1 MSKPAR
7 RPTLADVAAASGMSK
22 SAVSM
27 ILNERPGSRL
37 SPEAAARVRE
47 AAEALGYRPNPAAQS
62 LRWGKTRTIGLVSDQ
77 VTVTRFASGISGN
90 TSQPAT
96 LVPSE
101 AAVSTRSR
109 RPGNSGYSTGDGS
122 TTVAPDAAS
131 IATTSPGCA

>member
-47 AAEALGYRPNPAAQS
+47 AAEALATARIPRP
-62 LRWGKTRTIGLVSDQ
+62 RV
-77 VTVTRFASGISGN
+77 FAG
-90 TSQPAT
+90 
-96 LVPSE
+96 E
-101 AAVSTRSR
+101 
-109 RPGNSGYSTGDGS
+109 RPGPSDS
-122 TTVAPDAAS
+122 
-131 IATTSPGCA
+131 SPIR